1 MAGQLPLACTLAM
14 ARRVLATSRL
24 VLLFPVALL
33 CAAGAAAAPAVG
45 ADDATA
51 LTAATEAAT
60 TSAAVALSTAPGGAA
75 AERADVDRT
84 AVHTPVYAPP
94 LETPGVPPDAELE
107 ASGAVFGKIII
118 NNENIFDLSDPK
130 DDYKLFRLANR
141 LHHRTR
147 PSVIRKQLLLREGA
161 PYSRHLM
168 DESERILRANS
179 YFYDAWIRPVSYHD
193 GQVDVRVTT
202 RDVWTLNPGFNVS
215 RSGGSTSTGVQ
226 LSDISIFGSGIE
238 VKVAH
243 SHTIDRTTDG
253 IMASDQHAFGGSTQV
268 ALNYANNSD
277 GHTREFTLQQPFYAV
292 QQPFYPLDTRRAA
305 GVSAINDLQTDS
317 LWDLGQITDQFSD
330 SHKGATI
337 FYGWSPG
344 LQNGWVHHWTTG
356 VTYDEHIFGP
366 VSTWTGVTDLPPD
379 RRFLYPWVQ
388 FDVLSD
394 DYLRMWNHDQIART
408 EDFYLGTALSVR
420 AGFAGGGMG
429 SSQSAVIFQSTASS
443 GFQSGGSTLLLAG
456 DFSGRITNGE
466 LDNGVADASVR
477 YYVEQSRNWLFFTT
491 VAATQGWRLDLDNQ
505 ILLGGDNGLRGYP
518 LRYQDGTG
526 RVLFTVEQRYFTDWY
541 LFRLLRVGGAVFF
554 DAGDVWGSAPLAAA
568 NYSWLKDAGF
578 GLRFGNARSGLG
590 NVVHVDLAFP
600 LNAGF
605 NVKTVQLLIVTQQSF

>member
-1 MAGQLPLACTLAM
+1 MAGQLPLAYTLAM
-14 ARRVLATSRL
+14 ARRALATTRFAS
-24 VLLFPVALL
+24 LFPVALL
-33 CAAGAAAAPAVG
+33 CVAGAVAAPAVG
-45 ADDATA
+45 ASDATA
-51 LTAATEAAT
+51 LTAATDAAT
-60 TSAAVALSTAPGGAA
+60 TGAAVALSTAPGSAA
-75 AERADVDRT
+75 AEQADVDWT
-84 AVHTPVYAPP
+84 ALHTPVYAPP
-94 LETPGVPPDAELE
+94 LETPGVPSDAELE
-107 ASGAVFGKIII
+107 ASGAVFGKILI

-147 PSVIRKQLLLREGA
+147 PSVIRKQLLFREGA
-161 PYSRHLM
+161 RYSRRLM

-179 YFYDAWIRPVSYHD
+179 YFYDAWIRSTSYHD

-202 RDVWTLNPGFNVS
+202 RDVWTLNPGFNLS

-226 LSDISIFGSGIE
+226 LADISIFGSGVE

-243 SHTIDRTTDG
+243 AHTIDRTTNG
-253 IMASDQHAFGGSTQV
+253 ILVLDPHAFGGFTQV
-268 ALNYANNSD
+268 GINYANNSD
-277 GHTREFTLQQPFYAV
+277 GHTREFALQQPFYA
-292 QQPFYPLDTRRAA
+292 LDSRWTA
-305 GVSAINDLQTDS
+305 GGSTVSDLQTDS
-317 LWDLGQITDQFSD
+317 LYDLGQITDQFSD
-330 SHKGATI
+330 THKAAQI

-366 VSTWTGVTDLPPD
+366 VSTWTGVTDIPPD

-408 EDFYLGTALSVR
+408 EDFYLGSSLSVR
-420 AGFAGGGMG
+420 AGYADGGMG
-429 SSQSAVIFQSTASS
+429 SSQSALIFQSSASR
-443 GFQSGGSTLLLAG
+443 GFQRDTSTLLLAG
-456 DFSGRITNGE
+456 DFSGRLTNGE
-466 LDNGVADASVR
+466 LYNGVADASVR
-477 YYVEQSRNWLFFTT
+477 YYLEQSRHWLFFTT

-541 LFRLLRVGGAVFF
+541 LFRLFRVGGAVFF
-554 DAGDVWGSAPLAAA
+554 DTGDVWGSAPLAAA

-590 NVVHVDLAFP
+590 NVVHVDVAFP